1 MRRFRPLSSA
11 ISRSSMATVTGDAEA
26 ASIISR
32 RFGENPPLFVQRK
45 EAGDPARH
53 AGLLIGNIGDQYLVL
68 GGFTDVEMSAGEKIV
83 LRTVLDNHL
92 VGFETQVK
100 FKIDQP
106 RMYIV
111 TFPAKIETINLRKA
125 HRIQAFFP
133 ADAQVSGAGDDGNVL
148 LLKTRVLDISGGGC
162 SFRSK
167 TRLQA
172 ESQVTLNFSLPG
184 DRRIQSVRGT
194 LLDSQAVGA
203 VYHSR
208 IKFSQD
214 AANVPILSEIT
225 KWVGESLTFTEET

>member
-1 MRRFRPLSSA
+1 
-11 ISRSSMATVTGDAEA
+11 MATVTGDAEA

-167 TRLQA
+167 TKLHA
-172 ESQVTLNFSLPG
+172 NAQVALSFTLPG
-184 DRRIQSVRGT
+184 DRHIQTVRGM
-194 LLDSQAVGA
+194 LLDSAAAGTVF
-203 VYHSR
+203 HSR
-208 IKFSQD
+208 IKFVQD
-214 AANVPILSEIT
+214 PANLPVIGEIN
-225 KWVGESLTFTEET
+225 KWINENLTFTEQH